1 MPEKIKR
8 NDRMAAMAQVL
19 CSTPNRIYPFTYF
32 CDMFDTARSTV
43 SEDVDLLEKAFSR
56 FSLGRVETVIG
67 AAGGV
72 RYRPVG
78 GDGGRREA
86 LEEICV
92 RLSEPDRLLPGG
104 YLYQSDVFT
113 QPESLKLMAEIIAG
127 ASYYTAPDVVLTM
140 ETKGIP
146 LAMMTAQAMGVPL
159 RIARHTN
166 KVYEGSTVS
175 ISYVS
180 ANGRVDTMSLSRRA
194 VREGGRALIVDD
206 FMRGGG
212 TVRGLISL
220 MREFN
225 VEVTGIRI
233 GLAVADVPMEDDR
246 FKSLMTMSGGRG
258 GEPLCLKVA
267 DWVR

>member
-1 MPEKIKR
+1 MEKLKR
-8 NDRMAAMAQVL
+8 NDRMAVMAQVL
-19 CSTPNRIYPFTYF
+19 CSAPNQIYPFAYF
-32 CDMFDTARSTV
+32 CSLFDTARSTV
-43 SEDVDLLEKAFSR
+43 SEDVDLLEKVFDR
-56 FSLGRVETVIG
+56 FSLGRIETVIG

-72 RYRPVG
+72 RYRPVT
-78 GDGGRREA
+78 DGGAQREA
-86 LEEICV
+86 LQKICD
-92 RLSEPDRLLPGG
+92 RLMEPDRLLPGG
-104 YLYQSDVFT
+104 YLYQSDIFA
-113 QPESLKLMAEIIAG
+113 QPEALKVMAGIIAG
-127 ASYYTAPDVVLTM
+127 ASYYTAPDFILTM

-159 RIARHTN
+159 KIARHTN

-194 VREGGRALIVDD
+194 VKEGGRALIVDD

-225 VEVTGIRI
+225 VDVTGIRV
-233 GLAVADVPMEDDR
+233 GLAVADAPMGDER
-246 FKSLMTMSGGRG
+246 YLALMTMSGGHG
-258 GEPLCLKVA
+258 GEELSVRVS

>member
-1 MPEKIKR
+1 MDKLKR
-8 NDRMAAMAQVL
+8 NDRMAVMAQVL
-19 CSTPNRIYPFTYF
+19 CSSPNRIYPFAYF
-32 CDMFDTARSTV
+32 CNLFDTARSTV
-43 SEDVDLLEKAFSR
+43 SEDVDLLEKVFDR
-56 FSLGRVETVIG
+56 FSIGRVETVIG

-72 RYRPVG
+72 RFRPSA
-78 GDGGRREA
+78 GDGAQREA
-86 LEEICV
+86 LERICD
-92 RLSEPDRLLPGG
+92 RLTEPDRLLPGG
-104 YLYQSDVFT
+104 YLYQSDIFS
-113 QPESLKLMAEIIAG
+113 QPESLRLMAGIIAG
-127 ASYYTAPDVVLTM
+127 ASYYTAPDFILTM

-159 RIARHTN
+159 KIARHTN

-225 VEVTGIRI
+225 VDVTGVRI
-233 GLAVADVPMEDDR
+233 GLAVSDAPMEDER
-246 FKSLMTMSGGRG
+246 YLALMTMRGGRN
-258 GEPLCLKVA
+258 GEKLSIEVS